1 MSVLEHDTAVDIAS
15 PLVDRVALID
25 AYVAAQPLLVGS
37 SDYQRVR
44 VRAAERFLAAHRD
57 LDVWMSRTVEQRLD
71 DIAQV
76 PDAWPLITFALVS
89 ARLQTDAEFLLR
101 KGFGHTMRRWVCGLY
116 PHETRL
122 LREAAP
128 RIGIT
133 ATQADTFISEA
144 LAFVVAFTGKTPSG
158 LTDNDLD
165 RCVHAVK
172 TSAVTEP
179 MRRSRAGKIF
189 GLRKLLFEAGLADC
203 PPARRRVGGPLTR
216 QQRLATTA
224 AAEIRGT
231 FLDYLDARSAVLRPK
246 TISKLTS
253 ALAIFGEFLSDR
265 FPEITTIAG
274 IERRHIQAFL
284 TWTATRECRNY
295 YRGRTVGPFVGAH
308 AAIVLRGFF
317 DDITEWGWPQAP
329 PRRLMFTSDIPKQP
343 TMVPRALAPDVDTAL
358 MAAVATLDDL
368 FARVGLTVLRGTGL
382 RIGELL
388 ELELDAVVDFG
399 PAGTWLRVPLGK
411 LNNERMVPLDAIT
424 IGVLDEWFAHRRHQR
439 AMPHPRDG
447 RPTDFVFVEN
457 GRHLGP
463 ARIQKGLRDAI
474 GAAGLTGPDGKP
486 VRIVAHQLRHTYATS
501 LVNAGMS
508 LQALMSLLGH
518 SSPEMTIRYAQL
530 ASPTLRAAYDQAIGK
545 LRRRIPVAPIIA
557 GKVIPN
563 EVEWLRAEML
573 KTRVA
578 HGYCSRDL
586 AAEACAY
593 ANICETCPSFTT
605 TAEFVS
611 AITAQLDDIR
621 QLRDDAYQRGWA
633 SEVARHQRVIDSLER
648 HLRHHEREPITTP
661 SP

>member
-1 MSVLEHDTAVDIAS
+1 MTILEHRGVAQADTSEPDLS
-15 PLVDRVALID
+15 LLD
-25 AYVAAQPLLVGS
+25 AYAAAQPLLAGADS
-37 SDYQRVR
+37 YRRVR
-44 VRAAERFLAAHRD
+44 VRAAQRFVVEHADLRAWMTRPVEERLA
-57 LDVWMSRTVEQRLD
+57 
-71 DIAQV
+71 DIAAA
-76 PDAWPLITFALVS
+76 PNAWPLITFALVS
-89 ARLQTDAEFLLR
+89 TRLQTDAEFLLR

-116 PHETRL
+116 PDETRL
-122 LREAAP
+122 LRDAAS

-133 ATQADTFISEA
+133 PAQADTFISEA
-144 LAFVVAFTGKTPSG
+144 LAFVIAFTGNPPAQLDG
-158 LTDNDLD
+158 DDLD
-165 RCVHAVK
+165 RCVQAVRAA
-172 TSAVTEP
+172 TVTEP

-216 QQRLATTA
+216 QQRLATTTPP
-224 AAEIRGT
+224 EIRST

-246 TISKLTS
+246 TIAKLTS
-253 ALAIFGEFLSDR
+253 ALAIFGEFLSDQ
-265 FPEITTIAG
+265 FPDVTTITG
-274 IERRHIQAFL
+274 IERRHVQAFL

-295 YRGRTVGPFVGAH
+295 YRGRTVGPFVTAH

-329 PRRLMFTSDIPKQP
+329 ARRLMFTSDIPKQP
-343 TMVPRALAPDVDTAL
+343 TMIPRALAPNIDTAL
-358 MAAVATLDDL
+358 MTAVATLDDL

-388 ELELDAVVDFG
+388 ELELDAITDFG

-411 LNNERMVPLDAIT
+411 LNTERMVPLDAAT
-424 IGVLDEWFAHRRHQR
+424 IAVLDEWFAHRRQQR

-463 ARIQKGLRDAI
+463 TRIQKGLRDAI
-474 GAAGLTGPDGKP
+474 GLAGLTGPDGRP
-486 VRIVAHQLRHTYATS
+486 IRIVAHQLRHTYATS

-530 ASPTLRAAYDQAIGK
+530 ASPTLRAAYDQAVGK
-545 LRRRIPVAPIIA
+545 LRRRIPVAPVIA
-557 GKVIPN
+557 GRVVPHD
-563 EVEWLRAEML
+563 VEWLRAEML

-593 ANICETCPSFTT
+593 ANICETCPNFTT
-605 TAEFVS
+605 TAAFIP
-611 AITAQLDDIR
+611 ALTGQLDDIR
-621 QLRDDAYQRGWA
+621 KLRDDAHERGWT

-648 HLRHHEREPITTP
+648 HLRLHNNEPRQQATP
-661 SP
+661 